1 MNMMYT
7 DERSLFQRAALKQR
21 PREPVFSLAD
31 GLVSQMAASRVR
43 QQAEIQYRGISWPPS
58 AGESCIPICQYA
70 SGSSALASILAI
82 ARSKRKTEWKFSYA
96 TTMWT
101 KP

>member
-43 QQAEIQYRGISWPPS
+43 QQQRQPHPYQRSMDRSSYCSGTWRRPHR
-58 AGESCIPICQYA
+58 ICCSEYA
-70 SGSSALASILAI
+70 KGPDQVL
-82 ARSKRKTEWKFSYA
+82 RS
-96 TTMWT
+96 
-101 KP
+101 